1 MVVHKKAG
9 TLTTSEKKNNIKKN
23 GILNI
28 EVSDKKKTNNISVGK
43 KKPHFEWRS
52 GKGVQVLKKKKERKY
67 FTPIARVQGVEK
79 KSVMF

>member
-23 GILNI
+23 RIFNI

-43 KKPHFEWRS
+43 KKRHFECRS
-52 GKGVQVLKKKKERKY
+52 E
-67 FTPIARVQGVEK
+67 
-79 KSVMF
+79 